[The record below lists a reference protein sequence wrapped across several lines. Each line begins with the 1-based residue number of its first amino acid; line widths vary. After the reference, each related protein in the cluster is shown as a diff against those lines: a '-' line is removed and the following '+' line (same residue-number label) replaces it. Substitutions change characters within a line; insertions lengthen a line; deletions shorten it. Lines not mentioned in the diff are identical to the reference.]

1 MNQVKLKALI
11 KEKRITIPL
20 YLLRIYQEL
29 NLTTDEFAMLIYLF
43 DKDMFEYDPNEVSND
58 LNIDTFKI
66 MESISSLTDKG
77 VINIKTIKNEKGIM
91 EDVYDL
97 SPLFDKL
104 TLKVMEQLNTKDEN
118 SLNIHLLIEEEFNR
132 KLSPLEHEMIDEW
145 ENNNISKDLIK
156 EAVKEASL
164 NGVNNLRYIDKIL
177 LDWTKDGYQEPRDIK
192 KQEEREVQE
201 EIYNCDWLNDNEE
214 I

>member
-43 DKDMFEYDPNEVSND
+43 DKDMFEYDPNEVSHD